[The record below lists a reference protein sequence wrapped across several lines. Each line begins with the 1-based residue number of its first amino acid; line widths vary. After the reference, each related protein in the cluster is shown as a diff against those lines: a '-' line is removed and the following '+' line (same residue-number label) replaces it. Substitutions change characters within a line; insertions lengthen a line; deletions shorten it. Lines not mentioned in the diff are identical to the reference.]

1 MVCGSSAGV
10 RRTRLGLAAGAAIVF
25 ALAAFL
31 AHDGRPARRP
41 AAPAALILAAPAGP
55 AVTIAAD
62 PVGLSIEY
70 PLLVHDLGA
79 GRCPPPAFVHA
90 ITELGSPALRIGG
103 DSQDKLAPAGTARAP
118 GLSVLPARFWMQL
131 GCLERE
137 TRIPVVVGLNVAW
150 GNPAWAAAMAA
161 GARTAVPRS
170 RLSFELGN
178 EPDIYGDPVE
188 WWNGRELTANRMPWR
203 TYLARVRALA
213 AVLGPGA
220 RLEGPDLASGRWVAR
235 VPALARTLH
244 LQTLDAHFYPLDGC
258 HDPSAATTALLS
270 RQIQTKLDE
279 RVRLARDAH
288 AAGLAA
294 VISEANS
301 ISCGGLPGASDGPA
315 AAVWAVRM
323 ILTALRDGFVSVRF
337 HSSGGSYDPFV
348 VTRGRVIARPLFAG
362 LRAAAGLLRAGATLR
377 AIPNARSLDGVA
389 ITARD
394 GARTFVLSNYGAAPT
409 WVALRAK
416 APVAVLRVAAGSASV
431 SSVRLAA
438 AAGSVRVEL
447 PPNSV
452 DAISPV
458 RGA

>member
-203 TYLARVRALA
+203 T
-213 AVLGPGA
+213 
-220 RLEGPDLASGRWVAR
+220 
-235 VPALARTLH
+235 
-244 LQTLDAHFYPLDGC
+244 
-258 HDPSAATTALLS
+258 
-270 RQIQTKLDE
+270 
-279 RVRLARDAH
+279 
-288 AAGLAA
+288 
-294 VISEANS
+294 
-301 ISCGGLPGASDGPA
+301 
-315 AAVWAVRM
+315 
-323 ILTALRDGFVSVRF
+323 
-337 HSSGGSYDPFV
+337 
-348 VTRGRVIARPLFAG
+348 
-362 LRAAAGLLRAGATLR
+362 
-377 AIPNARSLDGVA
+377 
-389 ITARD
+389 
-394 GARTFVLSNYGAAPT
+394 
-409 WVALRAK
+409 
-416 APVAVLRVAAGSASV
+416 
-431 SSVRLAA
+431 
-438 AAGSVRVEL
+438 
-447 PPNSV
+447 
-452 DAISPV
+452 
-458 RGA
+458 